1 MVRDKTDSVTSSLE
15 SEEQLSQFTESYASF
30 NRVVNSLQRQY
41 LELKEE
47 YATQNSLL
55 ADVNRKLTAAT
66 ADNLAAN
73 EFLNG
78 ILNAL
83 GAGVIAVDRHGV
95 ITHFNPAASMLLGIP
110 RNEPVG
116 MSYRSVVPP
125 GQPPDA
131 NALRTIESGVE
142 LSSVEKKI
150 SLVDGTILYLS
161 VSTALLGESPGN
173 LLGAVEVLH
182 DLTRIK
188 KMESELARLNTMAA
202 LGEMAATIAH
212 QVRNPLAGIGGFA
225 ALLKRDIPES
235 DPRHRT
241 VDKIISGVDSLNQTV
256 TTLLNYTRTEEMNR
270 ERIDYSGF
278 LEDTIARFRHDRADF
293 DEKVKLSLEIT
304 GPAGKGRIHLSIDSL
319 LMRQVFFNLFVNA
332 VEAAGTN
339 AEITVSCRK
348 LPRQKALSQYADRI
362 LLGLGE
368 TVIETTVTDNGP
380 GIKDTAMTQLFSP
393 FFTTRSTGTG
403 LGLAMALKVIKAHGG
418 DIMAN
423 NTDKSGACFTVVL
436 PAAIDQPENSR
447 NQGNN

>member
-78 ILNAL
+78 ILNSL

-161 VSTALLGESPGN
+161 VSTTLLGESPGN

-270 ERIDYSGF
+270 EQIDYSGF
-278 LEDTIARFRHDRADF
+278 LKDTIARFRHDRVDF

-304 GPAGKGRIHLSIDSL
+304 GPAGRGQFYLSIDSL

-339 AEITVSCRK
+339 AKINVSCRK
-348 LPRQKALSQYADRI
+348 LPRQKALAQYADRI

-368 TVIETTVTDNGP
+368 TVVETTITDNGP
-380 GIKDTAMTQLFSP
+380 GIKEAAMTQLFSP

-423 NTDKSGACFTVVL
+423 NTDESGACFTVVL

>member
-348 LPRQKALSQYADRI
+348 LPRQKALAKYADRI